1 MDDGSWLSIAII
13 IALLFCAMYFAVA
26 ETAFASVSRTWLR
39 ARMDKGD
46 PRAKKALKVTDNF
59 DRAITTILIG
69 TNIVHLTVAA
79 MVTVLVTHMWG
90 MGAVVWGTVATT
102 FVVFFAGE
110 MLPKSIAKKYS
121 ERFALSTAGS
131 LCFFMR
137 LFAPISAVLTA
148 IGNAVAKL
156 TKGDQEVTVTENELY
171 DIIED
176 MTDAGNLDE
185 DQGDL
190 VQSALEFGDV
200 TAENVLTARVDLAAV
215 DAAWPAE
222 KIIEFVKEQHHSRL
236 PVYDGSIDNII
247 GVLQIRKYIKAWIR
261 QGTSLDFRDLLDKP
275 YFVQGST
282 KISDLLPEM
291 SRKRLNIAVVTDAWG
306 GTLGIVTVEDIL
318 EELVGEIWDEE
329 DEVVEY
335 FVPLGGGRFEL
346 DAGLDVGEAFEY
358 LNFEDPEDNEDII
371 HLTLA
376 EWTLEQFD
384 FMPRQKDSFTYHGL
398 EFTVSDVRQ
407 HRIRKLTARLLP
419 QESPEGGDKA

>member
-137 LFAPISAVLTA
+137 LFA
-148 IGNAVAKL
+148 
-156 TKGDQEVTVTENELY
+156 
-171 DIIED
+171 
-176 MTDAGNLDE
+176 
-185 DQGDL
+185 
-190 VQSALEFGDV
+190 
-200 TAENVLTARVDLAAV
+200 R
-215 DAAWPAE
+215 
-222 KIIEFVKEQHHSRL
+222 SRR
-236 PVYDGSIDNII
+236 Y
-247 GVLQIRKYIKAWIR
+247 
-261 QGTSLDFRDLLDKP
+261 
-275 YFVQGST
+275 
-282 KISDLLPEM
+282 
-291 SRKRLNIAVVTDAWG
+291 
-306 GTLGIVTVEDIL
+306 
-318 EELVGEIWDEE
+318 
-329 DEVVEY
+329 
-335 FVPLGGGRFEL
+335 
-346 DAGLDVGEAFEY
+346 
-358 LNFEDPEDNEDII
+358 
-371 HLTLA
+371 
-376 EWTLEQFD
+376 
-384 FMPRQKDSFTYHGL
+384 
-398 EFTVSDVRQ
+398 
-407 HRIRKLTARLLP
+407 
-419 QESPEGGDKA
+419 